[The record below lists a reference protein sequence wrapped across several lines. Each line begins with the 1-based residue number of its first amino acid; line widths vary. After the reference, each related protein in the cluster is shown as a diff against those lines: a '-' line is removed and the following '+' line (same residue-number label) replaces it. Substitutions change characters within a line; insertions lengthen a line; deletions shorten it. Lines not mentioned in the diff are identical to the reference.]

1 MQTRQTSPVANE
13 WRNWGRTQSCRPA
26 AVARPSSVSHIQQL
40 VGDAASRWGRV
51 KVIGAGHSF
60 TDIACTDGVQV
71 SLDDYGEVLEVN
83 GANNRVK
90 VQAGIRLRDLNEAL
104 AREGLAMSNLGDIA
118 YQSIAGAISTG
129 THGTGR
135 AFGNLA
141 TFVTE
146 LELVLADGS
155 VLRCAPDVDERTFK
169 AAQVG
174 LGALGILSTVTL
186 QCEPAFNLRATE
198 DAKKLDDVLDHLDEL
213 FDTNEHFEFYWFPH
227 TSRAWTK
234 ENNRTTDPP
243 TPRRRWKEFQN
254 DIVMSNLAF
263 GAICRAGRRRPDA
276 IPGLTRRFV
285 APGVGRI
292 RRVSRSDLVY
302 TSPRLVR
309 FAEME
314 YAIPR
319 SHAKDAIEGVRKLID
334 ANDLKVNFPIEVR
347 VVAPDDI
354 LLSPAHGRETCYI
367 AVHMYQGMDY
377 EPYFRAVESLM
388 MSFDGRPHWG
398 KLHFRD
404 AASLRASY
412 PKWDDFIAV
421 RDALDPR
428 GLFRNA
434 YLDRV
439 LGPPSAT

>member
-1 MQTRQTSPVANE
+1 M

-26 AVARPSSVSHIQQL
+26 AVARPSSEHEIRQL
-40 VGDAASRWGRV
+40 VADAARRWGRL
-51 KVIGAGHSF
+51 KVVGAGHSF
-60 TDIACTDGVQV
+60 TDIACTEGVHA
-71 SLDDYGEVLEVN
+71 SLDDYNRVLHVDR
-83 GANNRVK
+83 ANNRVT
-90 VQAGIRLRDLNEAL
+90 VEAGIRLRDLNEAL

-118 YQSIAGAISTG
+118 YQSVAGAISTG

-141 TFVTE
+141 TFVHE
-146 LELVLADGS
+146 LSMVLADGS
-155 VLRCAPDVDERTFK
+155 VLRLSAGSDERRFK
-169 AAQVG
+169 AAQIG

-186 QCEPAFNLRATE
+186 QCEPAFSLRANE
-198 DAKKLDDVLDHLDEL
+198 DAKKLDDVLGTLDQL
-213 FDTNEHFEFYWFPH
+213 FDSNEHFEFYWFPH

-234 ENNRTTDPP
+234 ENNRTTDPA
-243 TPRRRWKEFQN
+243 TPRRRWKEFQS
-254 DIVMSNLAF
+254 DILMSNLAF
-263 GAICRAGRRRPDA
+263 GAICRVGRRMPDR
-276 IPGLTRRFV
+276 IPDLTRRFV

-319 SHAKDAIEGVRKLID
+319 ANAREAIEGVRKVIES
-334 ANDLKVNFPIEVR
+334 NGFKINFPIEVR

-354 LLSPAHGRETCYI
+354 LLSPAYGRETCYI
-367 AVHMYQGMDY
+367 AVHLYQGMDY
-377 EPYFRAVESLM
+377 EPYFRAVEQLM

-404 AASLRASY
+404 ADTLRPSY
-412 PKWDDFIAV
+412 PRFDDFIAV
-421 RDALDPR
+421 RDELDPK
-428 GLFRNA
+428 GLFRND

-439 LGPPSAT
+439 LGPPPGA

>member
-1 MQTRQTSPVANE
+1 MT
-13 WRNWGRTQSCRPA
+13 WRNWGRTQSCNPK
-26 AVARPSSVSHIQQL
+26 AVARPSSEREISQL
-40 VGDAASRWGRV
+40 VSEAASRWGRV
-51 KVIGAGHSF
+51 KVVGAGHSF

-71 SLDDYGEVLEVN
+71 SLDDYNRVLHVDK
-83 GANNRVK
+83 ANNRVT
-90 VQAGIRLRDLNEAL
+90 VQAGIRLKDLNEAL

-135 AFGNLA
+135 RFGNIA
-141 TFVTE
+141 TFVSE
-146 LELVLADGS
+146 LTMVLADGS
-155 VLRCAPDVDERTFK
+155 VMRCNPDADETTFR

-186 QCEPAFNLRATE
+186 QCEPAFNLKATE
-198 DAKKLDDVLDHLDEL
+198 DAKKLGDVLGSLDDL
-213 FDTNEHFEFYWFPH
+213 FDSNEHFEFYWFPH
-227 TSRAWTK
+227 TDRAWTK
-234 ENNRTTDPP
+234 ENNRTTEAP

-254 DIVMSNLAF
+254 DIIMSNLAF
-263 GAICRAGRRRPDA
+263 GAVCRYGRLRPSK
-276 IPGLTRRFV
+276 IPDLTRKLV

-292 RRVSRSDLVY
+292 RRISRSDLVY

-319 SHAKDAIEGVRKLID
+319 AHARDAIEGVQKLID
-334 ANDLKVNFPIEVR
+334 AHDFKINFPIEVR

-367 AVHMYQGMDY
+367 AVHLYQGMDY
-377 EPYFRAVESLM
+377 EPYFRAVEQLM

-404 AASLRASY
+404 ASNLRGAY
-412 PKWDDFIAV
+412 PRFDDFVTV
-421 RDALDPR
+421 RDHLDPT
-428 GLFRNA
+428 GLFRND

-439 LGPPSAT
+439 LGTPPGA